1 MNGEMRYWLRV
12 FTFRIFR
19 DCDKSMLRMR
29 EKARR
34 VNRETKMLLEA
45 INNNH
50 KVEEL
55 DD

>member
-1 MNGEMRYWLRV
+1 MRYWWRIV
-12 FTFRIFR
+12 TCQIFR
-19 DCDKSMLRMR
+19 DSNERMFRIR
-29 EKARR
+29 EKAKR

-55 DD
+55 GD